1 MQPTVTVVGAGPAG
15 LMAAEAAAGAG
26 AEVTIIDQRRSFG
39 RTLLLAGRS
48 GLNLTHAEPLEV
60 FLGRYGDGRAMLEPA
75 IRAFPPDAVRA
86 WADELGADTFVGS
99 SGRVFPAAMRATSLL
114 RAWTARL
121 AGLGVA
127 MRTGETWAGFTDDG
141 ATVLALGGASWP
153 SVGGDGSWLAH
164 VETAGIPVVPFAAS
178 NAGVLVAWSAPLLER
193 FEGVPIK
200 NAALTAGGR
209 TVRGEPTI
217 TATGLEGGPIYA
229 LGPEL
234 RSGHGLEIDLQPDL
248 DADALA
254 ARLVDRRRTKDSVST
269 WLRKGGLSPVDVALL
284 RDATGNRLPT
294 EATAIAG
301 LAKAVPIPVDGLAP
315 IDRAISTAGGI
326 ALDAIDDTG
335 MLLDRPGTW
344 VAGEMVAW
352 DAPTGGYLIQAC
364 LSTGHRAGVAA
375 ARWAAEHPGL
385 ASGDDLHLSPRTPR

>member
-127 MRTGETWAGFTDDG
+127 MRTGETWVGFTDDG

-178 NAGVLVAWSAPLLER
+178 NAGVLVAWLAPLLER

>member
-1 MQPTVTVVGAGPAG
+1 MVQPTVTVVGAGPAG

-26 AEVTIIDQRRSFG
+26 AEVTIVDQRRSFG

-99 SGRVFPAAMRATSLL
+99 SGRVFPAAMRATGLL

-127 MRTGETWAGFTDDG
+127 MRTGETWAGFADDG

-153 SVGGDGSWLAH
+153 SVGGDGSWCAH
-164 VETAGIPVVPFAAS
+164 VETAGIPVVPFVAS

-200 NAALTAGGR
+200 NAALTAGVR

-254 ARLVDRRRTKDSVST
+254 ARLVDRRRPKDSVST

-284 RDATGNRLPT
+284 RDTTGNRLPT
-294 EATAIAG
+294 EATAVAD
-301 LAKAVPIPVDGLAP
+301 LAKAVPIPVEGLAP
-315 IDRAISTAGGI
+315 IDRAISTAGGV

-335 MLLDRPGTW
+335 MLFDRPGTW

-375 ARWAAEHPGL
+375 ARWAAEHP
-385 ASGDDLHLSPRTPR
+385 

>member
-26 AEVTIIDQRRSFG
+26 AEVTIVDQRRSFG

-75 IRAFPPDAVRA
+75 IQAFPPDAVRA
-86 WADELGADTFVGS
+86 WADGLGADTFVGS
-99 SGRVFPAAMRATSLL
+99 SGRVFPAAMRATGLL

-193 FEGVPIK
+193 FEGVPVK
-200 NAALTAGGR
+200 NAALHAGGR

-254 ARLVDRRRTKDSVST
+254 ARLVDRRRPKDSVST

-284 RDATGNRLPT
+284 RDVTGNRLPT
-294 EATAIAG
+294 EATAIAN
-301 LAKAVPIPVDGLAP
+301 LAKAVPIPVEGLAP
-315 IDRAISTAGGI
+315 IDRAISTAGGV

-364 LSTGHRAGVAA
+364 LSTGHQAGVAA
-375 ARWAAEHPGL
+375 ARWAAEHP
-385 ASGDDLHLSPRTPR
+385 

>member
-60 FLGRYGDGRAMLEPA
+60 FLGRYGDGRAMLGPA
-75 IRAFPPDAVRA
+75 IRAFPPDTVRA

-99 SGRVFPAAMRATSLL
+99 SGRVFPAAMRATGLL

-254 ARLVDRRRTKDSVST
+254 ARLVDRRRPKDSVST

-375 ARWAAEHPGL
+375 ARWAAEHP
-385 ASGDDLHLSPRTPR
+385 

>member
-86 WADELGADTFVGS
+86 WAGELGADTFVGS
-99 SGRVFPAAMRATSLL
+99 SGRVFPAAMRATGLL

-193 FEGVPIK
+193 FEGGPIK

-248 DADALA
+248 NADALA
-254 ARLVDRRRTKDSVST
+254 TRLVDRRRPKDSVST

-335 MLLDRPGTW
+335 MLVDRPGTW

-364 LSTGHRAGVAA
+364 LSTGHQAGVAA
-375 ARWAAEHPGL
+375 ARWAAEHP
-385 ASGDDLHLSPRTPR
+385 

>member
-1 MQPTVTVVGAGPAG
+1 MTQPTVTVVGAGPAG

-60 FLGRYGDGRAMLEPA
+60 FLGRYGDARAMLEPA

-193 FEGVPIK
+193 FEGAPIK

-209 TVRGEPTI
+209 AVRGEPTI

-254 ARLVDRRRTKDSVST
+254 ARLVDRRRPKDSVST

-284 RDATGNRLPT
+284 RDATANRLPT
-294 EATAIAG
+294 EATAIAN

-375 ARWAAEHPGL
+375 ARWAAEHP
-385 ASGDDLHLSPRTPR
+385 

>member
-1 MQPTVTVVGAGPAG
+1 MVQPTVTVVGAGPAG

-26 AEVTIIDQRRSFG
+26 AEVTIVDQRRSFG

-60 FLGRYGDGRAMLEPA
+60 FLGRYGDGRAILEPA

-99 SGRVFPAAMRATSLL
+99 SGRVFPAAMRATGLL

-127 MRTGETWAGFTDDG
+127 MRTGETWAGFADDG

-153 SVGGDGSWLAH
+153 SVGGDGSWCAH
-164 VETAGIPVVPFAAS
+164 VETAGIPVVPFVAS

-200 NAALTAGGR
+200 NAALTAGVR

-254 ARLVDRRRTKDSVST
+254 ARLVDRRRPKDSVST

-284 RDATGNRLPT
+284 RDTTGNRLPT
-294 EATAIAG
+294 EATAVAD
-301 LAKAVPIPVDGLAP
+301 LAKAVPIPVEGLAP
-315 IDRAISTAGGI
+315 IDRAISTAGGV

-375 ARWAAEHPGL
+375 ARWAAEHP
-385 ASGDDLHLSPRTPR
+385 

>member
-86 WADELGADTFVGS
+86 WAGELGANTFVGS
-99 SGRVFPAAMRATSLL
+99 SGRVFPAAMRATGLL

-248 DADALA
+248 DADALV

-294 EATAIAG
+294 EPTAIAD

-375 ARWAAEHPGL
+375 ARWAAEHP
-385 ASGDDLHLSPRTPR
+385 

>member
-86 WADELGADTFVGS
+86 WAGELGADTFVGS

-254 ARLVDRRRTKDSVST
+254 ARLVDRRRPKDSVST

-364 LSTGHRAGVAA
+364 LSTGHQAGVAA
-375 ARWAAEHPGL
+375 ARWAAEHP
-385 ASGDDLHLSPRTPR
+385 

>member
-86 WADELGADTFVGS
+86 WAGELGADTFVGS
-99 SGRVFPAAMRATSLL
+99 SGRVFPAAMRATGLL

-248 DADALA
+248 DTDALA
-254 ARLVDRRRTKDSVST
+254 ARLVDRRRPKDSVST

-294 EATAIAG
+294 EATAIAN

-375 ARWAAEHPGL
+375 ARWAAEHP
-385 ASGDDLHLSPRTPR
+385 

>member
-86 WADELGADTFVGS
+86 WAGELGADTFVGS

-248 DADALA
+248 DADALV
-254 ARLVDRRRTKDSVST
+254 ARLVDRRRPKDSVST

-294 EATAIAG
+294 EATAIAD
-301 LAKAVPIPVDGLAP
+301 LAKAVPIPVEGLAP
-315 IDRAISTAGGI
+315 VDRAISTAGGV

-335 MLLDRPGTW
+335 MLVDRPGTW

-364 LSTGHRAGVAA
+364 LSTGHRAGAAA
-375 ARWAAEHPGL
+375 ARWAAEHP
-385 ASGDDLHLSPRTPR
+385 

>member
-60 FLGRYGDGRAMLEPA
+60 FLGRYGDGRAMLGPA

-99 SGRVFPAAMRATSLL
+99 SGRVFPASMRATGLL

-164 VETAGIPVVPFAAS
+164 VETAGIPVVPFVAS
-178 NAGVLVAWSAPLLER
+178 NAGLLVAWSAPLLER

-254 ARLVDRRRTKDSVST
+254 ARLVDRRRPKDSVST

-294 EATAIAG
+294 EATAIAN
-301 LAKAVPIPVDGLAP
+301 LAKAVPIPVGGLAP

-335 MLLDRPGTW
+335 MLVDRPGTW

-375 ARWAAEHPGL
+375 ARWAAEHP
-385 ASGDDLHLSPRTPR
+385 

>member
-26 AEVTIIDQRRSFG
+26 AEVTIVDQRRSFG

-99 SGRVFPAAMRATSLL
+99 SGRVFPASMRATGLL

-127 MRTGETWAGFTDDG
+127 MRTGVTWAGFTDDG

-178 NAGVLVAWSAPLLER
+178 NAGVLVAWLAPLLER

-248 DADALA
+248 DTDALA
-254 ARLVDRRRTKDSVST
+254 ARLVDRRRPKDSVST

-294 EATAIAG
+294 EATAIAN
-301 LAKAVPIPVDGLAP
+301 LAKAVPIPVEGLAP
-315 IDRAISTAGGI
+315 IDRAISTAGGV

-364 LSTGHRAGVAA
+364 LSTGHQAGVAA
-375 ARWAAEHPGL
+375 ARWAAEHP
-385 ASGDDLHLSPRTPR
+385 

>member
-1 MQPTVTVVGAGPAG
+1 MVQPTVTVVGAGPAG

-26 AEVTIIDQRRSFG
+26 AEVTIVDQRRSFG

-99 SGRVFPAAMRATSLL
+99 SGRVFPAAMRATGLL

-127 MRTGETWAGFTDDG
+127 MRTGETWAGFADDG

-153 SVGGDGSWLAH
+153 SVGGDGSWCAH
-164 VETAGIPVVPFAAS
+164 VETAGIPVVPFVAS

-200 NAALTAGGR
+200 NAALTAGVR

-254 ARLVDRRRTKDSVST
+254 ARLVDRRRPKDSVST

-284 RDATGNRLPT
+284 RDTTGNRLPT
-294 EATAIAG
+294 EATAVAD

-315 IDRAISTAGGI
+315 IDRAISTAGGV

-375 ARWAAEHPGL
+375 ARWAAEHP
-385 ASGDDLHLSPRTPR
+385 

>member
-1 MQPTVTVVGAGPAG
+1 MVQPTVTVVGAGPAG

-26 AEVTIIDQRRSFG
+26 AEVTIVDQRRSFG

-99 SGRVFPAAMRATSLL
+99 SGRVFPAAMRATGLL

-153 SVGGDGSWLAH
+153 SVGGDGSWCAH
-164 VETAGIPVVPFAAS
+164 VETAGIPVVPFVAS

-200 NAALTAGGR
+200 NAALTAGVR

-254 ARLVDRRRTKDSVST
+254 ARLVDRRRPKDSVST

-294 EATAIAG
+294 EATAVAD

-315 IDRAISTAGGI
+315 IDRAISTAGGV

-375 ARWAAEHPGL
+375 ARWAAEHP
-385 ASGDDLHLSPRTPR
+385 

>member
-26 AEVTIIDQRRSFG
+26 AEVTIVDQRRSFG

-99 SGRVFPAAMRATSLL
+99 SGRVFPAAMRATGLL

-127 MRTGETWAGFTDDG
+127 MRTGETWAGFADDG
-141 ATVLALGGASWP
+141 VTVLALGGAGWP
-153 SVGGDGSWLAH
+153 SVGGDGSWCAH
-164 VETAGIPVVPFAAS
+164 VETAGIPVVPFVAS

-200 NAALTAGGR
+200 NAALTAGVR

-254 ARLVDRRRTKDSVST
+254 ARLVDRRRPKDSVST

-284 RDATGNRLPT
+284 RDTTGNRLPT
-294 EATAIAG
+294 EATAIAD
-301 LAKAVPIPVDGLAP
+301 LAKAVPIPVEGLAP
-315 IDRAISTAGGI
+315 IDRAISTAGGV

-375 ARWAAEHPGL
+375 ARWAAEHP
-385 ASGDDLHLSPRTPR
+385 

>member
-254 ARLVDRRRTKDSVST
+254 ARLVDRRRPKDSVST

-375 ARWAAEHPGL
+375 ARWAAEHP
-385 ASGDDLHLSPRTPR
+385 

>member
-26 AEVTIIDQRRSFG
+26 AEVTVIDQRRSFG

-86 WADELGADTFVGS
+86 WAGELGADTFVGS
-99 SGRVFPAAMRATSLL
+99 SGRVFPAAMRATGLL

-193 FEGVPIK
+193 FEGGPIK

-254 ARLVDRRRTKDSVST
+254 TRLVDRRRPKDSVST
-269 WLRKGGLSPVDVALL
+269 WLRKGGLSPVEVALL

-375 ARWAAEHPGL
+375 ARWAAEH
-385 ASGDDLHLSPRTPR
+385 S

>member
-1 MQPTVTVVGAGPAG
+1 VVQPTVTVVGAGPAG

-26 AEVTIIDQRRSFG
+26 AEVTIVDQRRSFG

-99 SGRVFPAAMRATSLL
+99 SGRVFPAAMRATGLL

-127 MRTGETWAGFTDDG
+127 MRTGETWAGFADDG

-153 SVGGDGSWLAH
+153 SVGGDGSWCAH
-164 VETAGIPVVPFAAS
+164 VETAGIPVVPFVAS

-200 NAALTAGGR
+200 NAALTAGVR

-254 ARLVDRRRTKDSVST
+254 ARLVDRRRPKDSVST

-284 RDATGNRLPT
+284 RDTTGNRLPT
-294 EATAIAG
+294 EATAVAD
-301 LAKAVPIPVDGLAP
+301 LAKAVPIPVEGLAP
-315 IDRAISTAGGI
+315 IDRAISTAGGV

-375 ARWAAEHPGL
+375 ARWAAEHP
-385 ASGDDLHLSPRTPR
+385 

>member
-99 SGRVFPAAMRATSLL
+99 SGRVFPAAMRATGLL

-254 ARLVDRRRTKDSVST
+254 ARLVDRRRPKDSVST

-294 EATAIAG
+294 EATAIAD

-335 MLLDRPGTW
+335 MLVDRPGTW

-375 ARWAAEHPGL
+375 ARWAAEHP
-385 ASGDDLHLSPRTPR
+385 

>member
-60 FLGRYGDGRAMLEPA
+60 FLGRYGAGRAMLGPA

-86 WADELGADTFVGS
+86 WAGELGANTFVGS
-99 SGRVFPAAMRATSLL
+99 SGRVFPAAMRATGLL

-127 MRTGETWAGFTDDG
+127 MRTGETWAGFTDDV

-248 DADALA
+248 DADALV

-375 ARWAAEHPGL
+375 ARWAAEH
-385 ASGDDLHLSPRTPR
+385 S

>member
-1 MQPTVTVVGAGPAG
+1 MVQPTVTVVGAGPAG

-26 AEVTIIDQRRSFG
+26 AEVTIVDQRRSFG

-99 SGRVFPAAMRATSLL
+99 SGRVFPAAMRATGLL

-127 MRTGETWAGFTDDG
+127 MRTGETWAGFADDG

-153 SVGGDGSWLAH
+153 SVGGDGSWCAH
-164 VETAGIPVVPFAAS
+164 VETAGIPVVPFVAS

-200 NAALTAGGR
+200 NAALTAGVC

-254 ARLVDRRRTKDSVST
+254 ARLVDRRRPKDSVST

-284 RDATGNRLPT
+284 RDTTGNRLPT
-294 EATAIAG
+294 EATAVAD
-301 LAKAVPIPVDGLAP
+301 LAKAVPIPVEGLAP
-315 IDRAISTAGGI
+315 IDRAISTAGGV

-375 ARWAAEHPGL
+375 ARWAAEHP
-385 ASGDDLHLSPRTPR
+385 

>member
-86 WADELGADTFVGS
+86 WAGELGADTFVGS

-301 LAKAVPIPVDGLAP
+301 LAKAVPIPVDGLAQ

-375 ARWAAEHPGL
+375 ARWAAEHP
-385 ASGDDLHLSPRTPR
+385 

>member
-26 AEVTIIDQRRSFG
+26 AEVTIVDQRRSFG

-99 SGRVFPAAMRATSLL
+99 SGRVFPASMRATGLL

-200 NAALTAGGR
+200 NAALTAGVR

-254 ARLVDRRRTKDSVST
+254 ARLVDRRRPKDSVST

-284 RDATGNRLPT
+284 RDTTGNRLPT
-294 EATAIAG
+294 EATAVAD
-301 LAKAVPIPVDGLAP
+301 LAKAVPIPVEGLAP
-315 IDRAISTAGGI
+315 IDRAISTAGGV

-375 ARWAAEHPGL
+375 ARWAAEHP
-385 ASGDDLHLSPRTPR
+385 

>member
-99 SGRVFPAAMRATSLL
+99 SGRVFPAAMRATGLL

-153 SVGGDGSWLAH
+153 SVGGDGSWFAH
-164 VETAGIPVVPFAAS
+164 VETAGIPVVPFVAS

-254 ARLVDRRRTKDSVST
+254 ARLVDRRRPKDSVST

-315 IDRAISTAGGI
+315 VDRAISTAGGV

-335 MLLDRPGTW
+335 MLVDRPGTW

-375 ARWAAEHPGL
+375 ARWAAEHP
-385 ASGDDLHLSPRTPR
+385 

>member
-1 MQPTVTVVGAGPAG
+1 MVQPTVTVVGAGPAG

-26 AEVTIIDQRRSFG
+26 AEVTIVDQRRSFG

-99 SGRVFPAAMRATSLL
+99 SGRVFPAAMRATGLL

-127 MRTGETWAGFTDDG
+127 MQTGETWAGFADDG

-153 SVGGDGSWLAH
+153 SVGGDGSWCAH
-164 VETAGIPVVPFAAS
+164 VETAGIPVVPFVAS

-200 NAALTAGGR
+200 NAALTAGVR

-254 ARLVDRRRTKDSVST
+254 VRLVDRRRPKDSVST

-284 RDATGNRLPT
+284 RDTTGNRLPT
-294 EATAIAG
+294 EATAVAD
-301 LAKAVPIPVDGLAP
+301 LAKAVPIPVEGLAP
-315 IDRAISTAGGI
+315 IDRAISTAGGV

-375 ARWAAEHPGL
+375 ARWAAEHP
-385 ASGDDLHLSPRTPR
+385 

>member
-75 IRAFPPDAVRA
+75 IQAFPPDAVRR
-86 WADELGADTFVGS
+86 WADGLGADTFVGS
-99 SGRVFPAAMRATSLL
+99 SGRVFPAAMRATGLL

-193 FEGVPIK
+193 FEGVPVK
-200 NAALTAGGR
+200 NAALHAGGR

-254 ARLVDRRRTKDSVST
+254 ARLVDRRRPKDSVST

-294 EATAIAG
+294 EPTAIAD

-364 LSTGHRAGVAA
+364 LSTGHQAGVAA
-375 ARWAAEHPGL
+375 ARWAAEHP
-385 ASGDDLHLSPRTPR
+385 

>member
-1 MQPTVTVVGAGPAG
+1 MQPTVTVVGAGPGG

-75 IRAFPPDAVRA
+75 IQAFPPDAVRR
-86 WADELGADTFVGS
+86 WADGLGADTFVGS
-99 SGRVFPAAMRATSLL
+99 SGRVFPAAMRATGLL

-193 FEGVPIK
+193 FEGVPVK
-200 NAALTAGGR
+200 NAALHAGGR

-234 RSGHGLEIDLQPDL
+234 RSGHRLEIDLQPDL

-254 ARLVDRRRTKDSVST
+254 ARLVDRRRPKDSVST

-284 RDATGNRLPT
+284 RDVTGNRLPT
-294 EATAIAG
+294 EATAIAN

-315 IDRAISTAGGI
+315 IDRAISTAGGV

-375 ARWAAEHPGL
+375 ARWAAEHP
-385 ASGDDLHLSPRTPR
+385 

>member
-15 LMAAEAAAGAG
+15 LMAAEAATGAG

-86 WADELGADTFVGS
+86 WAGELGADTFVGS
-99 SGRVFPAAMRATSLL
+99 SGRVFPAAMRATGLL

-301 LAKAVPIPVDGLAP
+301 LAKAVPIPVDGLAQ

-375 ARWAAEHPGL
+375 ARWAAEHPRL
-385 ASGDDLHLSPRTPR
+385 ASGGDLHLSPRTPR

>member
-1 MQPTVTVVGAGPAG
+1 MVQPTVTVVGAGPAG

-26 AEVTIIDQRRSFG
+26 AEVTIVDQRQSFG

-99 SGRVFPAAMRATSLL
+99 SGRVFPAAMRATGLL

-127 MRTGETWAGFTDDG
+127 MRTGETWAGFADDG

-153 SVGGDGSWLAH
+153 SVGGDGSWCAH
-164 VETAGIPVVPFAAS
+164 VETAGIPVVPFVAS

-200 NAALTAGGR
+200 NAALTAGVR

-254 ARLVDRRRTKDSVST
+254 ARLVDRRRPKDSVST

-284 RDATGNRLPT
+284 RDTTGNRLPT
-294 EATAIAG
+294 EATAVAD
-301 LAKAVPIPVDGLAP
+301 LAKAVPTPVEGLAP
-315 IDRAISTAGGI
+315 IDRAISTAGGV

-375 ARWAAEHPGL
+375 ARWAAEHP
-385 ASGDDLHLSPRTPR
+385 

>member
-26 AEVTIIDQRRSFG
+26 ADVTIVDQRRSFG

-60 FLGRYGDGRAMLEPA
+60 FLGRYGVGRAMLEPA

-99 SGRVFPAAMRATSLL
+99 SGRVFPAAMRATGLL

-193 FEGVPIK
+193 FEGGPIK

-254 ARLVDRRRTKDSVST
+254 ARLVDRRRPKDSVST

-284 RDATGNRLPT
+284 RDVTGNRLPT

-375 ARWAAEHPGL
+375 ARWAAEHP
-385 ASGDDLHLSPRTPR
+385 

>member
-1 MQPTVTVVGAGPAG
+1 MVQPTVTVVGAGPAG

-26 AEVTIIDQRRSFG
+26 AEVTIVDQRRSFG

-99 SGRVFPAAMRATSLL
+99 SGRVFPAAMRATGLL

-153 SVGGDGSWLAH
+153 SVGGDGSWCAH
-164 VETAGIPVVPFAAS
+164 VETAGIPVVPFVAS

-200 NAALTAGGR
+200 NAALTAGVR

-254 ARLVDRRRTKDSVST
+254 ARLVDRRRPKDSVST

-284 RDATGNRLPT
+284 RDTTGNRLPT
-294 EATAIAG
+294 EATAVAD
-301 LAKAVPIPVDGLAP
+301 LAKAVPIPVEGLAP
-315 IDRAISTAGGI
+315 IDRAISTVGGV

-335 MLLDRPGTW
+335 MLFDRPGTW

-375 ARWAAEHPGL
+375 ARWAAEHP
-385 ASGDDLHLSPRTPR
+385 

>member
-26 AEVTIIDQRRSFG
+26 AEVTIVDQRRSFG

-99 SGRVFPAAMRATSLL
+99 SGRVFPAAMRATGLL

-127 MRTGETWAGFTDDG
+127 MRTGETWAGFAEDG

-254 ARLVDRRRTKDSVST
+254 ARLVDRRRPKDSVST

-294 EATAIAG
+294 EATAIAD

-335 MLLDRPGTW
+335 MLVDRPGTW

-375 ARWAAEHPGL
+375 ARWAAEHP
-385 ASGDDLHLSPRTPR
+385 

>member
-26 AEVTIIDQRRSFG
+26 AEVAIIDQRRSFG

-86 WADELGADTFVGS
+86 WAGELGADTFVGS

-193 FEGVPIK
+193 FEGGPIK

-254 ARLVDRRRTKDSVST
+254 ARLVDRRRPKDSVST

-375 ARWAAEHPGL
+375 ARWAAEHP
-385 ASGDDLHLSPRTPR
+385 

>member
-26 AEVTIIDQRRSFG
+26 AEVTIVDQRRSFG

-99 SGRVFPAAMRATSLL
+99 SGRVFPASMRATGLL

-254 ARLVDRRRTKDSVST
+254 TRLVDRRRPKDSVST

-294 EATAIAG
+294 EPTAIAD

-375 ARWAAEHPGL
+375 ARWAAEHP
-385 ASGDDLHLSPRTPR
+385 

>member
-1 MQPTVTVVGAGPAG
+1 MTQPTVTVVGAGPAG

-26 AEVTIIDQRRSFG
+26 AEVTIVDQRRSFG

-99 SGRVFPAAMRATSLL
+99 SGRVFPAAMRATGLL

-178 NAGVLVAWSAPLLER
+178 NAGLLVAWSAPLLER

-254 ARLVDRRRTKDSVST
+254 ARLVDRRRPKDSVST

-294 EATAIAG
+294 EATAIAN
-301 LAKAVPIPVDGLAP
+301 LAKAVPIPVGGLAP

-375 ARWAAEHPGL
+375 ARWAAEHP
-385 ASGDDLHLSPRTPR
+385 

>member
-1 MQPTVTVVGAGPAG
+1 MQPTVAVVGAGPTG

-86 WADELGADTFVGS
+86 WAGELGADTFVGS
-99 SGRVFPAAMRATSLL
+99 SGRVFPAAMRATGLL

-375 ARWAAEHPGL
+375 ARWAAEHP
-385 ASGDDLHLSPRTPR
+385 